1 MGKIYDLIIIG
12 AGPAGLTA
20 AIYAQRAGL
29 DAVVLEKNGIGGGQ
43 LLNTDTIENYPGIM
57 GVTGYEL
64 SQLFREHADAVGA
77 KIIGAEVTGV
87 RSLRGNLIEVSA
99 GGNTPFVGR
108 TLLVAV
114 GVDHRRLNVPGEA
127 KLMGKGVSFCAVCDG
142 PLFRGKTVAVVGGGN
157 VAAEEALYLSG
168 ICERVY
174 LIHRRGTLKA
184 DKVLADRI
192 LSTPNIEPFWYCQ
205 VSAINGASRIENIH
219 VDDTNEMKRYEI
231 PVDAL
236 FIAIGM
242 EPDRRAYQG
251 ICKLDPSGFIIADES
266 CCTSAPNVFA
276 AGDIRTKQL
285 RQIVCSAADGAVA
298 IDSIK
303 RYLNTLGE

>member
-29 DAVVLEKNGIGGGQ
+29 DAIVLEKTGIGGGQ
-43 LLNTDTIENYPGIM
+43 LINTDTVENYPGVMDI
-57 GVTGYEL
+57 TGFEL
-64 SQLFREHADAVGA
+64 SQLFRKHADMAGA
-77 KIIGAEVTGV
+77 RIVSAEVTGV
-87 RSLRGNLIEVSA
+87 KSLRGNLVEVSA
-99 GGNTPFVGR
+99 GGQTPYIGR

-114 GVDHRRLNVPGEA
+114 GVDHRKLNVPGEA
-127 KLMGKGVSFCAVCDG
+127 RFMGKGVSFCAVCDG

-157 VAAEEALYLSG
+157 VAAEEALFLSG

-174 LIHRRGTLKA
+174 LIHRRGELKA
-184 DKVLADRI
+184 DKVLRDRI
-192 LSTPNIEPFWYCQ
+192 AATPNIEPFYYCT
-205 VSAINGASRIENIH
+205 VAAINGTTKVENIH
-219 VDDTNEMKRYEI
+219 VDDMNERKRYEI

-251 ICKLDPSGFIIADES
+251 ICKQDPNGFIIADES
-266 CCTSAPNVFA
+266 CRTSAPNVFA

-298 IDSIK
+298 VDSIK
-303 RYLNTLGE
+303 RYLNAMDE